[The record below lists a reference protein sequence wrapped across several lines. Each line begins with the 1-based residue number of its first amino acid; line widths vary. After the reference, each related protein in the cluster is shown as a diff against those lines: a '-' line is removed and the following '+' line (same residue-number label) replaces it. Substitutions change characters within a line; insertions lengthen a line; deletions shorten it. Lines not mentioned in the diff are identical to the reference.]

1 MADDGSMDQL
11 LDEEATAGVEREN
24 GDADAYVSGKKVLE
38 DAIEERRNR
47 YLVADLEDQLWDRAE
62 ARNDE
67 ERKLCQ

>member
-1 MADDGSMDQL
+1 MADDGSVDQL
-11 LDEEATAGVEREN
+11 LDVEATAGVEREN

-62 ARNDE
+62 VRNDE